1 MIISYN
7 NYMSKKVGRIFGLI
21 IVNTITLIRLI
32 GAFLL
37 PFIYHKYGSSS
48 TSLFIIGLFL
58 SDQIDGFLARTLKI
72 PTFFGSI
79 MDASSDKILNLISF
93 IILGINHNIMFG
105 PLIIEIAI
113 LYTIYSTYR
122 YGGNIQS
129 SFAGKVK
136 TVILDI
142 CVIFC
147 FILLSLPALKVNN
160 NIINYLIDNT
170 DNYILVLGIITLIA
184 GLIALND
191 YVQKN
196 KIARENPNCMSIKYE
211 EKNRKPMSLI
221 FKQLFD
227 TKYYL
232 KHKDESIMKQFYIQ

>member
-1 MIISYN
+1 
-7 NYMSKKVGRIFGLI
+7 MSKKVGRIFGLI
-21 IVNTITLIRLI
+21 VVNTITLVRLI

-37 PFIYHKYGSSS
+37 PFLYYKYGANF
-48 TSLFIIGLFL
+48 TALFIIILFF
-58 SDQIDGFLARTLKI
+58 SDQVDGFLARALKI

-79 MDASSDKILNLISF
+79 MDASSDKLLNLISF
-93 IILGINHNIMFG
+93 VILGLEHNIMFA
-105 PLIIEIAI
+105 PLVIEIAI

-147 FILLSLPALKVNN
+147 FILISLPALKIDN
-160 NIINYLIDNT
+160 NIINYLIENT
-170 DNYILVLGIITLIA
+170 DNYILILGIVTLIA
-184 GLIALND
+184 CLIALND

-196 KIARENPNCMSIKYE
+196 KKARENPKCMSIKYE
-211 EKNRKPMSLI
+211 EKNRKSMKLI
-221 FKQLFD
+221 FEQLFD
-227 TKYYL
+227 TNYYL